1 MFRLYKKYLKK
12 NIHLVIIGPIFK
24 LLEAIL
30 ELLVPLVIKNMIDIG
45 INGDGG
51 KSYLIKQGVLLLI
64 FAATGLC
71 STLVCQFIASRV
83 SQRFGT
89 DVRNDY
95 FKHINSLSFKELD
108 YLSTSSIITRQT
120 NDIFNV
126 EKSVAML
133 IRLVRSPF
141 IVIGSTALAFVINPI
156 MGIVFLITGILLFM
170 IFFMIMKLT
179 LPRNKKI
186 QKSLDNVTTITTENF
201 TGVRQVRAFR
211 KEEYEVN
218 RFNDETSKLA
228 SLQVGL
234 GKISAFLNPLTFIVV
249 NAAIILVMYI
259 GMYQMKTINLSV
271 GDIQALINYLNQ
283 ILIAIIAVT
292 NLVTIFTKA
301 QASSVRINEV
311 FDMKSEV
318 LNEKADLA
326 NPEKPYEEVEDGRID
341 FNHVNF
347 SYRKNSTEDT
357 LHDIDIHINA
367 GETIGIIGGTG
378 SGKSTIVNLIN
389 RFYDT
394 TSGDVYL
401 NGRNIKD
408 YKLSYVN
415 HNIST
420 VLQKAVLFN
429 GNVID
434 NLCYGK
440 KNASI
445 DEINHALKV
454 AQADFIS
461 KMPDGLNARVLQ
473 GGKNLSGGQRQRLSI
488 ARAIL
493 KNSPVLVLDD
503 SSSALDYQ
511 TDYKLRMAIK
521 ELKKTTFIISQR
533 ASSIAYADQ
542 IIVLDNGKIDAIGCH
557 DELLEKSKLY
567 REICISQEMSVKEVT
582 INEE

>member
-1 MFRLYKKYLKK
+1 
-12 NIHLVIIGPIFK
+12 
-24 LLEAIL
+24 
-30 ELLVPLVIKNMIDIG
+30 MIDIG

-133 IRLVRSPF
+133 IRLVIRSPF

-156 MGIVFLITGILLFM
+156 MGIVFLITGILLFI

-271 GDIQALINYLNQ
+271 GDIQALVNYLNQ

-311 FDMKSEV
+311 FDMKSSI
-318 LNEKADLA
+318 NDGS
-326 NPEKPYEEVEDGRID
+326 YEEG
-341 FNHVNF
+341 
-347 SYRKNSTEDT
+347 
-357 LHDIDIHINA
+357 LDIDVAIEFKNVTFNYNIDSYPAVSNLNFKVYK
-367 GETIGIIGGTG
+367 GQTIGIIGGTG

>member
-12 NIHLVIIGPIFK
+12 NIHWVIIGPIFK
-24 LLEAIL
+24 LLEAIF

-133 IRLVRSPF
+133 IRLVIRSPF

-156 MGIVFLITGILLFM
+156 MGIVFLITGILLFI

-234 GKISAFLNPLTFIVV
+234 GKISAFLNPLIFIVV

-271 GDIQALINYLNQ
+271 GDIQALVNYLNQ

-311 FDMKSEV
+311 FDMKSSI
-318 LNEKADLA
+318 NDGS
-326 NPEKPYEEVEDGRID
+326 YEEGLDTDVAIEFKNVTFNYNID
-341 FNHVNF
+341 SYPAVSNLNF
-347 SYRKNSTEDT
+347 KVYK
-357 LHDIDIHINA
+357 
-367 GETIGIIGGTG
+367 GQTIGIIGGTG

>member
-12 NIHLVIIGPIFK
+12 NIHWVIIGPVFK
-24 LLEAIL
+24 LLEAIF

-133 IRLVRSPF
+133 IRLVIRSPF

-156 MGIVFLITGILLFM
+156 MGIVFLITGILLFI

-271 GDIQALINYLNQ
+271 GDIQALVNYLNQ

-311 FDMKSEV
+311 FDMKSSI
-318 LNEKADLA
+318 NDGS
-326 NPEKPYEEVEDGRID
+326 YEEGLDTDVAIEFKNVTFNYNID
-341 FNHVNF
+341 SYPAVSNLNF
-347 SYRKNSTEDT
+347 KVYK
-357 LHDIDIHINA
+357 
-367 GETIGIIGGTG
+367 GQTIGIIGGTG

-461 KMPDGLNARVLQ
+461 KMSDGLNARVLQ

-557 DELLEKSKLY
+557 DELIEKSKLY
-567 REICISQEMSVKEVT
+567 REICISQEMFVKEVT

>member
-12 NIHLVIIGPIFK
+12 NIHWVIIGPIFK
-24 LLEAIL
+24 LLEAIF

-64 FAATGLC
+64 FAATCLC

-133 IRLVRSPF
+133 IRLVIRSPF

-156 MGIVFLITGILLFM
+156 MGIVFLITGILLFI

-311 FDMKSEV
+311 FDMKSSI
-318 LNEKADLA
+318 NDGS
-326 NPEKPYEEVEDGRID
+326 YEEGLDTDVAIEFKNVTFNYNID
-341 FNHVNF
+341 SYPAVSNLNF
-347 SYRKNSTEDT
+347 KVYK
-357 LHDIDIHINA
+357 
-367 GETIGIIGGTG
+367 GQTIGIIGGTG

-567 REICISQEMSVKEVT
+567 REICISQEMFVKEVT